1 MFVDARD
8 FNLGR
13 NSKSLSLKNL
23 GPWKITRSIDG
34 KAYEVAVPPYMQEKG
49 IFNVFY
55 PWKLHL
61 APDNPYPGQVQE
73 LGPVY
78 MIFDDDEEEAYE
90 EWEVLEV
97 VDCRN
102 SRYGT

>member
-23 GPWKITRSIDG
+23 GPWKITRSING

-49 IFNVFY
+49 ISNVFH

-61 APDNPYPGQVQE
+61 APDNPYPRQVQE

-78 MIFDDDEEEAYE
+78 IIFDDDEEEAYA